1 MKLYLN
7 ILKGVTFLFNKSL
20 LKSVQ
25 SAIAEHPDKRV
36 LSLSFENKK
45 YFIKRRRGNGRN
57 AFAKQNPSAAFWC
70 EAYKIMTVNARLRLA
85 PKLVLLDEDF
95 FVMEAA
101 GKTLQGVAK
110 EAEYADVRQEAFEKA
125 GQGLARLHA
134 AGLHHGRPALRDIAY
149 DTSSKTIT
157 FLDWENEKKFID
169 APAPVLDLFLF
180 LHSCFREEWPDND
193 LIDAA
198 VAGYRRVEGSNQT
211 LTALKE
217 FIADHHALFACCHA
231 LVPFGWIDVVS
242 VDKAKAYIDGL

>member
-36 LSLSFENKK
+36 LSLSFENKT

-125 GQGLARLHA
+125 GQGL
-134 AGLHHGRPALRDIAY
+134 
-149 DTSSKTIT
+149 
-157 FLDWENEKKFID
+157 
-169 APAPVLDLFLF
+169 DLFLF
-180 LHSCFREEWPDND
+180 LHSCFREEWPDNA

-198 VAGYRRVEGSNQT
+198 VAGYGSVEGSDQVF
-211 LTALKE
+211 TALKA
-217 FIADHHALFACCHA
+217 FIADHHTLFAVCHA
-231 LVPFGWIDVVS
+231 LTPFGWIDVVS
-242 VDKAKAYIDGL
+242 VDKAKAYIAAL

>member
-134 AGLHHGRPALRDIAY
+134 AGLHHGRPCG
-149 DTSSKTIT
+149 TSPTTGKTGRLPSSIGKTKRNSSTRRHRSWTCSSSYTAVSAKNGRTTPSSMRLSPVMAASK
-157 FLDWENEKKFID
+157 
-169 APAPVLDLFLF
+169 
-180 LHSCFREEWPDND
+180 
-193 LIDAA
+193 AA
-198 VAGYRRVEGSNQT
+198 TRSSRR
-211 LTALKE
+211 
-217 FIADHHALFACCHA
+217 
-231 LVPFGWIDVVS
+231 
-242 VDKAKAYIDGL
+242 